1 MAVAPKARAARL
13 PQAFSGALPS
23 ACQAAGPSKPRLAS
37 NSSRAPI
44 TLVPVFGVL
53 FSSLWLD
60 EATNPSLFLGAA
72 LAISGMALM
81 HLGRRR
87 AERRSRQ
94 QASAGK
100 T

>member
-1 MAVAPKARAARL
+1 MFLIFVLQPQTSSPRPVDRAWIVGILVLALALRL
-13 PQAFSGALPS
+13 PGLNA
-23 ACQAAGPSKPRLAS
+23 
-37 NSSRAPI
+37 
-44 TLVPVFGVL
+44 
-53 FSSLWLD
+53 SLWLD
-60 EATNPSLFLGAA
+60 EATSPSLFLGAA